1 MPTAIKNKGIVGLKD
16 LRENTEQYIAQI
28 EKGAS
33 FTVVRRSRPVFT
45 IGPVGDDESAWETV
59 IDFTEI
65 DPEGIPARTLLK
77 KMKAT
82 TERRAMIER

>member
-1 MPTAIKNKGIVGLKD
+1 MITATKNKGIVGLKE

-45 IGPVGDDESAWETV
+45 IGPVGDDESAWETI

-65 DPEGIPARTLLK
+65 DPNGIPAKELLK
-77 KMKAT
+77 RMKET
-82 TERRAMIER
+82 HGQNR

>member
-1 MPTAIKNKGIVGLKD
+1 MTKSKGVVGLKD
-16 LRENTEQYIAQI
+16 LRENTEAYIAQI

-45 IGPVGDDESAWETV
+45 IGPVGEDESEWETV

-65 DPEGIPARTLLK
+65 DPRGVPAKELLK
-77 KMKAT
+77 RMKAT
-82 TERRAMIER
+82 HGQNR

>member
-1 MPTAIKNKGIVGLKD
+1 MATSIKNRVVGLKE
-16 LRENTEQYIAQI
+16 LREHTEHYITQI

-45 IGPVGDDESAWETV
+45 IGPVAEDESEWETV

-65 DPEGIPARTLLK
+65 DPKGIPAKELLK
-77 KMKAT
+77 RMKAMHGQD
-82 TERRAMIER
+82 R